1 MMMRTIKINY
11 LTLLKTKLNKYI
23 IYCGTCNVKYKID
36 IYCRMLMKLQII
48 KII

>member
-23 IYCGTCNVKYKID
+23 IYCGTCNVKYQID
-36 IYCRMLMKLQII
+36 IYCVKNKLCFLIGY
-48 KII
+48 